1 MLAFLTSLLVAAYS
15 NAETVHVGS
24 PKGTFSVSDLGAAQY
39 SVSIDVPKGRG
50 GMQPDL
56 SIAYNSQSG
65 NNIAGWGCGISGIPV
80 ITRGAKDIF
89 HDGYA
94 QGLSY
99 SSNDALYYNGVRM
112 ILLSGEEGT
121 AGAIYSPET
130 DRFTTITV
138 IPAIALSDISFLVKS
153 SDGMTYEFGNYL
165 CQRRHFNRNV
175 DVVSDIWYINK
186 ATDACGNDISYSY
199 LFDEYYI
206 YPQTITYS
214 GNTVSFEYESRVDV
228 QPFYME
234 NTCAHMG
241 KRLKAI
247 VTKTGESV
255 FRSYRL
261 NYSNSGDS
269 FSRLETITEKNGAGE
284 SLRPISFQ
292 WDYLPG
298 AIYAPLNSAISL
310 SPSAP
315 SCNLYA
321 SDIDGDGKEDIIYLQ
336 ETSSNSFLIKI
347 HLSSNNRN
355 ENIIPLDDDDD
366 RKESVGVL
374 GSYSNLSERVDFDG
388 DGLQDIGLPACRI
401 KGSSIKPIYQYAFGK
416 DIVDGAANIYEFDF
430 GSQFN
435 NLALYSASDFNN
447 DGKTELL
454 HVATTFENNAYHC
467 VLTTISGGTQS
478 QIDSSLSFNN
488 EPKSMQTADFNSDG
502 LRDII
507 VFYDNGY
514 QVFFNTG
521 AEDGDFPFNSNNSVS
536 GTTLAHAPRI
546 YQGDFNGDGVVDFL
560 YNESESRYYYFAL
573 GKNDGTFEQR
583 LACNIDLF
591 DQSTQYDDNRFTF
604 LVNDFNNDGK
614 SDVIL
619 AKAVYE
625 LHGGYFGRN
634 EFVKN
639 QYRLMLSDGTS
650 LTEAHR
656 YYTYGYEDEV
666 KPTHLLLGDFSGT
679 GKMEILNSGA
689 EIFPSTSNYALFSQ
703 VSELDFEE
711 FVDNTIAEEFLATHG
726 DMESEVQSESSDIM
740 SASTTESEEIHIYS
754 NVGYSASSG
763 KVTSITDGFQNTT
776 TIAYSPLS
784 DSGVYTKG
792 TGSTYPMADCTLPI
806 HVVSAATFPKGEEGL
821 ISMNYRYG
829 GLKAHLEGKGLLGFS
844 TIEAINNTL
853 QSTTTTNL
861 SGWNMDHFVP
871 LNTRITTNQGIN
883 TSNESKMFALVEK
896 EAGSRIYNIYQETD
910 SITDIYQNTTASY
923 YQYDAETGCLTEER
937 TNYGSSDMYKE
948 VSYSDFLDFDGI
960 HLPTTV
966 TLTQKHADDE
976 PVSSITLYEY
986 NTHRLPTLVTER
998 VGTDKEISTSYTYDS
1013 YGNVTSKNVSDGSS
1027 PSLTEYYT
1035 YSSGKFLN
1043 GTSTSPSSISVNYEL
1058 DTWGNILRKT
1068 EARGTTSLVTQYVYD
1083 NWGVMTSSVAP
1094 SSVATTYTL
1103 SGGSNGGSY
1112 YLLEETEGTPWVKKY
1127 FDSFGRNYMTESVG
1141 EGGTTTRQFTNYGAG
1156 GRIASIINTDGSLA
1170 QIHSFTYDALGR
1182 KASETL
1188 PSGQTYSYSY
1198 EDHSVVTT
1206 DNSGRTYSKTFDLWG
1221 NIVTSEDPESNVSFT
1236 YTSLG
1241 NPSSATVEGATFLME
1256 YDEAGN
1262 RVSLNDPDA
1271 GQTIYSYDAFGQLLS
1286 QTDSIGIVSF
1296 YSYDVFGHLTSSTV
1310 NEETTT
1316 YSYGTTGPQYM
1327 RLTQVQGSTGT
1338 MAYTYDNYGRVLTE
1352 TRTLAG
1358 ETPLTTTYTYNA
1370 LDQLSSISYPNN
1382 VSVTYG
1388 YDNNG
1393 YKTSVHVNGTT
1404 VWQLGSNNG
1413 TSRVSN
1419 LGSNLTRTVTRS
1431 PKGITNMLMKRGSTT
1446 LSELSFGYS
1455 QTSDNLISRSGM
1467 LSSAET
1473 FAYDNLDRLSAISV
1487 GGITTMQMAYA
1498 NSGNITSKT
1507 GIGDYT
1513 YDSDLPHAVTAV
1525 DNSNNLIASDS
1536 HSTIFNAFNKIQE
1549 ISGNGYQLDLV
1560 YGPDQQR
1567 WKSELRY
1574 TGHTIL
1580 LSDDSEDCA
1589 VMGSVDETNAVG
1601 PVGPI
1606 LNGTSRTILYDGNHE
1621 RVTENNLT
1629 RDFYFLDEGVIYV
1642 KQNGLPDR
1650 ILYACCDNLGSYL
1663 KLVDDNGTAYF
1674 NATYDAWGKQ
1684 TISQNTIAFHRG
1696 YTGHEMLNEFDLIN
1710 MNGRLYDPLIARFL
1724 SPDNYVQLEDFSQ
1737 SYNRYSYCLNNPLK
1751 YTDPDGEFAWI
1762 PFLIG
1767 GAMNVV
1773 FNWDNINSF
1782 GQGVSLFA
1790 TGGVSSIVGPFF
1802 GSIVTG
1808 AGNSIINQGFNN
1820 GWNNIDVSNVFN
1832 SIAISVATSYVS
1844 DKIGGYLSTPINNIT
1859 SGISDPIVNKSVS
1872 QALNNSATGFIV
1884 GTGYGL
1890 ITGESLGSSMKMGA
1904 NGANMGLF
1912 SGAVS
1917 GAYEGYRIQK
1927 DLSSNSMT
1935 PYEKGQAGVDR
1946 MIKEEKLEYYQ
1957 KEVTADVPA
1966 AGVSVRFDVVYN
1978 EGGKLLIYEVKNGPH
1993 AHLTKNQ
2000 KKAFP
2005 LMRDKTPII
2014 LKGNNALHFF
2024 PEGMVGIPITDYQ
2037 LIIRNYGGA
2046 HVFIP

>member
-99 SSNDALYYNGVRM
+99 SSNDALYYNGVRL
-112 ILLSGEEGT
+112 ILVSGQEGT
-121 AGAIYSPET
+121 AGAVYSPET
-130 DRFTTITV
+130 DQFTTVTIL
-138 IPAIALSDISFLVKS
+138 PAVSLSDISFLVKS
-153 SDGMTYEFGNYL
+153 SDGMTYEFGKYNS
-165 CQRRHFNRNV
+165 QRKHFNENMAVIR
-175 DVVSDIWYINK
+175 DIWYINN
-186 ATDACGNDISYSY
+186 ATDACGNEINYRYTYDN
-199 LFDEYYI
+199 YYC
-206 YPQTITYS
+206 YPHTITYS
-214 GNTVSFEYESRVDV
+214 DNTITFEYESRDDS

-234 NTCAHMG
+234 TTSAHLG

-255 FRSYRL
+255 FRSYHL
-261 NYSNSGDS
+261 NYSNSGDA
-269 FSRLETITEKNGAGE
+269 FSRLVSITEKNGVGE

-292 WDYLPG
+292 WNNLPS
-298 AIYAPLNSAISL
+298 AIYTPLDTTINSNTS
-310 SPSAP
+310 
-315 SCNLYA
+315 SCIDRDLYA
-321 SDIDGDGKEDIIYLQ
+321 SDIDGDGKDDIIDVQ
-336 ETSSNSFLIKI
+336 IFSWQNNQIKV
-347 HLSSNNRN
+347 HLSSRN
-355 ENIIPLDDDDD
+355 PDDVITIVDYF
-366 RKESVGVL
+366 RNGTF
-374 GSYSNLSERVDFDG
+374 GSHRYYSYVDERIDFDG
-388 DGLQDIGLPACRI
+388 DGLQDLVLPNI
-401 KGSSIKPIYQYAFGK
+401 QQVESSYQLTYRYIYGK
-416 DIVDGAANIYEFDF
+416 DLIE
-430 GSQFN
+430 GSRRLKWITFMSQGGRMP
-435 NLALYSASDFNN
+435 LCKPSDFNN
-447 DGKTELL
+447 DGRSELL
-454 HVATTFENNAYHC
+454 YIETVSTSNSYNCILKA
-467 VLTTISGGTQS
+467 VIDGDTIDTNG
-478 QIDSSLSFNN
+478 SLVFGNV
-488 EPKSMQTADFNSDG
+488 PMSMQTADFNSDG
-502 LRDII
+502 LLDII

-521 AEDGDFPFNSNNSVS
+521 VEDGIFPFNSSNSVS
-536 GTTLAHAPRI
+536 GTTLVHAPRI
-546 YQGDFNGDGVVDFL
+546 YQGDFNGDGVVDFV
-560 YNESESRYYYFAL
+560 YNTSRNRSYIFAL
-573 GKNDGTFEQR
+573 GKNDGTFVQQT
-583 LACNIDLF
+583 ACDIDLY
-591 DQSTQYDDNRFTF
+591 DQAIESDDDRFTF
-604 LVNDFNNDGK
+604 LITDYNNDGK
-614 SDVIL
+614 SDVLI
-619 AKAVYE
+619 AKAMYGTFNVFLY
-625 LHGGYFGRN
+625 
-634 EFVKN
+634 N
-639 QYRLMLSDGTS
+639 QYRLMLSNGTR

-656 YYTYGYEDEV
+656 YYTDDYEDEV
-666 KPTHLLLGDFSGT
+666 KPTHILLGDFSGT

-726 DMESEVQSESSDIM
+726 DMESEVQSESSDIT

-821 ISMNYRYG
+821 ISMNYHYG
-829 GLKAHLEGKGLLGFS
+829 GLKAHLAGKGLLGFS

-910 SITDIYQNTTASY
+910 SITDIYQNTTASF
-923 YQYDAETGCLTEER
+923 YQYDTETGCLTKER

-948 VSYSDFLDFDGI
+948 VSYSGFLDFDGI

-1035 YSSGKFLN
+1035 YSSGKYLN

-1094 SSVATTYTL
+1094 SGVATTYTL
-1103 SGGSNGGSY
+1103 SGDSNGGSY

-1141 EGGTTTRQFTNYGAG
+1141 EGGTTTRQFTSYGAG
-1156 GRIASIINTDGSLA
+1156 GRIASIVNTDGSLA
-1170 QIHSFTYDALGR
+1170 QIHSFSYDALGR

-1198 EDHSVVTT
+1198 EDRSVVTT

-1241 NPSSATVEGATFLME
+1241 NPSSATVAGATFLME

-1286 QTDSIGIVSF
+1286 QTDSIGIESF

-1338 MAYTYDNYGRVLTE
+1338 MAYTYDNYGRVLTV

-1393 YKTSVHVNGTT
+1393 YKTSVQVNGTM

-1413 TSRVSN
+1413 ISRVSN

-1455 QTSDNLISRSGM
+1455 QTSNNLISRSGM

-1574 TGHTIL
+1574 TGQTIL

-1684 TISQNTIAFHRG
+1684 TITQNTIAFHRG

-1751 YTDPDGEFAWI
+1751 YTDPSGEFWDLVLFSAVYGAFQSGVISEMNGQNFWSGAWKGA
-1762 PFLIG
+1762 LIG
-1767 GAMNVV
+1767 GISSASGCYAGKV
-1773 FNWDNINSF
+1773 FSQW
-1782 GQGVSLFA
+1782 GGA
-1790 TGGVSSIVGPFF
+1790 TNAFVGL
-1802 GSIVTG
+1802 
-1808 AGNSIINQGFNN
+1808 A
-1820 GWNNIDVSNVFN
+1820 
-1832 SIAISVATSYVS
+1832 
-1844 DKIGGYLSTPINNIT
+1844 
-1859 SGISDPIVNKSVS
+1859 
-1872 QALNNSATGFIV
+1872 
-1884 GTGYGL
+1884 
-1890 ITGESLGSSMKMGA
+1890 
-1904 NGANMGLF
+1904 

-1917 GAYEGYRIQK
+1917 GLVRSAGNAWLNQEKFSQALQNGAIDTAISAVCGAIIGGQG
-1927 DLSSNSMT
+1927 SNSINT
-1935 PYEKGQAGVDR
+1935 NSNNFLPDFPIDKTAIY
-1946 MIKEEKLEYYQ
+1946 LEN
-1957 KEVTADVPA
+1957 V
-1966 AGVSVRFDVVYN
+1966 DVVYQDYHSYSLAALN
-1978 EGGKLLIYEVKNGPH
+1978 IFNQIYHTNYSLTSGTALFAKAWCHYQVGGRKPMFVDASSLNFNNIHQSDISNNTLQTFKLNNINNTSLTIGRVCVSQVEGNYYYIYPDVYDFNIDNIFDRKLFFRNLGTGISMEIHNTGLNHVWGGDFDIFFVGY
-1993 AHLTKNQ
+1993 AT
-2000 KKAFP
+2000 
-2005 LMRDKTPII
+2005 I
-2014 LKGNNALHFF
+2014 L
-2024 PEGMVGIPITDYQ
+2024 P
-2037 LIIRNYGGA
+2037 
-2046 HVFIP
+2046 